1 MLGAGSICTGG
12 GDRKRVGLFTVG
24 LFTVGLSQR
33 GCVLT
38 GAERAPWRAS
48 RTGCAVT
55 DAERAPWRASRS
67 GCAVTEG
74 RIALDGGTTAEEGT
88 ATPSPFPRAIVVPGN
103 CIACHCSDGE
113 GFEGD
118 CNGTTGC
125 EIKYA

>member
-1 MLGAGSICTGG
+1 MLGGGSICTGG

-24 LFTVGLSQR
+24 LFTVGLFQR

-48 RTGCAVT
+48 HT
-55 DAERAPWRASRS
+55 

-74 RIALDGGTTAEEGT
+74 RMALDGGTTAEDGT
-88 ATPSPFPRAIVVPGN
+88 ATPSPFPRAVVVPGN

-118 CNGTTGC
+118 CKGSTGC